1 MSLTAPQ
8 AFGQTGNDVAKNT
21 NKPKVE
27 NAIPVVKKDTLTM
40 NETPQWRKDLDS
52 ANLNKINFMTANFE
66 KYKEYA
72 NKLSVDQ
79 MKALLVRQQDIDRYQ
94 TTI

>member
-52 ANLNKINFMTANFE
+52 ATINTVNHMKNNFE
-66 KYKEYA
+66 LFSTDV
-72 NKLSVDQ
+72 NKLSTETMQ
-79 MKALLVRQQDIDRYQ
+79 KLLVRQQSI
-94 TTI
+94 